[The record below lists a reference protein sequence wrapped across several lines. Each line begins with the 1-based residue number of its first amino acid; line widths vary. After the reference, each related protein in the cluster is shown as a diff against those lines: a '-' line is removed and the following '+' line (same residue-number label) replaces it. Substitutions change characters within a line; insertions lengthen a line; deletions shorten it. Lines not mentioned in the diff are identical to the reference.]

1 MLKGTYWLKTKK
13 HFQLLKSVGLI
24 FIPAVL
30 YIVPAEWLENQ
41 HSICIYKNLTGNE
54 CYGCGMTRAIISA
67 MHFQFEKAFQY
78 NKLFV
83 IVLPLLIYIW
93 IKTVIKSWP
102 ERLKSR

>member
-1 MLKGTYWLKTKK
+1 MLKETYWLKTKK
-13 HFQLLKSVGLI
+13 PFQLLKSIGLL
-24 FIPAVL
+24 FIPAAL
-30 YIVPAEWLENQ
+30 YIIPIEWVENQ

-54 CYGCGMTRAIISA
+54 CYGCGMTRAILYA

-93 IKTVIKSWP
+93 IKTVIKLWP
-102 ERLKSR
+102 ERLKS